1 MIRINLLPVR
11 AEKKKESLRQQ
22 AIVAVAVVVV
32 LGAAI
37 TLVHVT
43 LGSDIEKMQDQIT
56 RRKAEISRLQAV
68 IGEVKEFKK
77 KKRDL
82 EEKIEV
88 IAKLEQRQR
97 GPVRV
102 LDELARIVPEKL
114 WIEKLKDSGGA
125 LALEGIAIDNQT
137 IAHFMTVMEASPL
150 FQGVRL
156 EVTRQ
161 ITRSGVNLKSFS
173 LPPGAPRFPRSG

>member
-1 MIRINLLPVR
+1 MIRINLLPIR

-22 AIVAVAVVVV
+22 ALLSAVIVLLLAGGVTAVHWM
-32 LGAAI
+32 LG
-37 TLVHVT
+37 T
-43 LGSDIEKMQDQIT
+43 DIERQRESIVQ
-56 RRKAEISRLQAV
+56 RRAEISRLQAV

-88 IAKLEQRQR
+88 IRRLEDRQR

-102 LDELARIVPEKL
+102 LDELARIIPEKM
-114 WIEKLKDSGGA
+114 WIERLKDAGGA
-125 LALEGIAIDNQT
+125 LSLEGVAIDNQT
-137 IAHFMTVMEASPL
+137 IAQFMTSMQESPW
-150 FQGVRL
+150 FGPVRL

-161 ITRSGVNLKSFS
+161 VTRSGINLKSFS
-173 LPPGAPRFPRSG
+173 IRTSVVYPKAG